1 MAEKQRILIVDDD
14 ANIAE
19 LISLYLMK
27 ECYETMIVGDG
38 EEALKRFPD
47 FKPNLVIL
55 DVGED
60 VTRFIAETVPVLKAE
75 AEYLQLVIYLKTLK
89 GILDGG
95 FGSYPEAQ
103 ARICRFVQEH
113 QVLARRPWAKR
124 ADRIKVETLLISK
137 RLFYAV
143 YGLGEWKNK
152 HTVEK

>member
-1 MAEKQRILIVDDD
+1 MYRAIARCAKVEVFPEPMYDYRIHTGSTMKSGIAEK
-14 ANIAE
+14 
-19 LISLYLMK
+19 
-27 ECYETMIVGDG
+27 
-38 EEALKRFPD
+38 
-47 FKPNLVIL
+47 NLVIL

-75 AEYLQLVIYLKTLK
+75 AEYLQLVTYLKTLK

-95 FGSYPEAQ
+95 FASYPEAQ

-113 QVLARRPWAKR
+113 RALARRPWTKK

>member
-1 MAEKQRILIVDDD
+1 MTVDTDRPDIIVQTFYFFDKNPNYKGANKILVEKEPIYRYNFNHSKMETFPFLNSMSAE
-14 ANIAE
+14 
-19 LISLYLMK
+19 
-27 ECYETMIVGDG
+27 
-38 EEALKRFPD
+38 
-47 FKPNLVIL
+47 
-55 DVGED
+55 
-60 VTRFIAETVPVLKAE
+60 AE
-75 AEYLQLVIYLKTLK
+75 AEYLQLVTYLKTLK

-113 QVLARRPWAKR
+113 RALARRPWAKR

>member
-1 MAEKQRILIVDDD
+1 MYRAIARCAKVEVFPEPMYDYRIHTGSTMKSGIAEK
-14 ANIAE
+14 
-19 LISLYLMK
+19 
-27 ECYETMIVGDG
+27 
-38 EEALKRFPD
+38 
-47 FKPNLVIL
+47 NLVIL

-60 VTRFIAETVPVLKAE
+60 VTRFITETVPVLKAE
-75 AEYLQLVIYLKTLK
+75 AEYLK
-89 GILDGG
+89 GILDGD
-95 FGSYPEAQ
+95 FASCPEAQ

-113 QVLARRPWAKR
+113 RALARRPWAKK

>member
-1 MAEKQRILIVDDD
+1 MAAKQRILVVDDD
-14 ANIAE
+14 SNIAE
-19 LISLYLMK
+19 LICLYLVK
-27 ECYETMIVGDG
+27 EGFETERAHNGK
-38 EEALKRFPD
+38 EALKQIQKFS
-47 FKPNLVIL
+47 PNLVIL

-75 AEYLQLVIYLKTLK
+75 AEYLQLVTYLKTLK
-89 GILDGG
+89 GILDGD
-95 FGSYPEAQ
+95 FASYPEAQ

-113 QVLARRPWAKR
+113 RVLARRPWAKR